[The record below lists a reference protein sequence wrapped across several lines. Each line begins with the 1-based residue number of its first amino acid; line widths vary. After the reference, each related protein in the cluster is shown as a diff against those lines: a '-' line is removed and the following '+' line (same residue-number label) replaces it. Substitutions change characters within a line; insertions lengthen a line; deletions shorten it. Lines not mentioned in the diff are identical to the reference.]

1 VLHESPICY
10 TRKSKSANINRVKE
24 AKNFVCPFIYARFS
38 LHTKVDLTSQPKVEL
53 EAIDDT
59 NWEIYI
65 RIVLYT
71 PC

>member
-1 VLHESPICY
+1 
-10 TRKSKSANINRVKE
+10 VKE